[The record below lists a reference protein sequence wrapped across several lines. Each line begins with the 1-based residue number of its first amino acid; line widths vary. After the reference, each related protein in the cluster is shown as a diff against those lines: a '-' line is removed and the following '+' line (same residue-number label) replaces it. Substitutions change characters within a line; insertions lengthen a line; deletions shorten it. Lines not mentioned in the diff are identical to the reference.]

1 MEKQK
6 IIQMFAL
13 EGTLVG
19 VQEYGSGHI
28 NRTELVEMERD
39 GQREKYILQ
48 RINTD
53 IFQDVDGLMENIV
66 GVTDYLR
73 TKIKERGGDPDR
85 EALWVIPAKDGAS
98 YCRADEDC
106 YRMYR
111 FIQDAVCYDAVRE
124 PEIL

>member
-39 GQREKYILQ
+39 GQRKKYILQ

-66 GVTDYLR
+66 GEQ
-73 TKIKERGGDPDR
+73 I
-85 EALWVIPAKDGAS
+85 I
-98 YCRADEDC
+98 
-106 YRMYR
+106 
-111 FIQDAVCYDAVRE
+111 
-124 PEIL
+124 